1 MSNILNSWAAA
12 LEDAAP
18 VAEIDIDINEAPE
31 IETDED
37 GAPLEAV
44 DAYGEPTYEAL
55 ETEMVEDEA
64 EYDEAEETVEK
75 LEDTVV
81 QLESAAVA
89 VENRIN
95 SSGGMTSGELEFM
108 MIGLEGRIKNTSKL
122 FPSTESFSNSRMNA
136 STEAMKS
143 LKEGLAALW
152 EALSNAIDA
161 VIRKLREWFGTT
173 KRAATKLKTRAAA
186 IEKAG
191 KELEGKAPKEKEI
204 TLNRAHSFFIG
215 GNKFAKTGAEAV
227 KQMDVLYK
235 AIETTLDLKATR
247 AWSTYVNTYA
257 EVVDGLMK
265 NALSDPKSEEEM
277 VKAVTSI
284 PGYYNG
290 GYVHD
295 IEGMKATA
303 GNRFSD
309 IDSLSTPP
317 LPGGMSIFLQHTGAD
332 SIPKTAD
339 EIDKAKGKRGLLLAT
354 TTKESP
360 KKEGA
365 NNKFAVLTPAHIQ
378 DIAAKVDD
386 MCQYITSYDT
396 AWVARDKG
404 VAATQAKVK
413 AAMKAIKQGAKDAD
427 DTNYSKTAKVIGAL
441 LRSLSHD
448 IKTAPGRDAKI
459 IQYSLTTGSDFLGY
473 CTRSIAAY
481 KDGKVPA
488 DKESKDEKPTTPP
501 ATGA

>member
-55 ETEMVEDEA
+55 ETEMIEDEA

-75 LEDTVV
+75 LEETVV

-95 SSGGMTSGELEFM
+95 SNGGMTSGELEFM

-143 LKEGLAALW
+143 LKEGLEALW
-152 EALSNAIDA
+152 NALSNAIDA

-173 KRAATKLKTRAAA
+173 KRAATKLKTRAIA
-186 IEKAG
+186 IRKAG
-191 KELEGKAPKEKEI
+191 KDLEGKTAKEKEI
-204 TLNRAHSFFIG
+204 TLNRVHSFLV
-215 GNKFAKTGAEAV
+215 GNKFAKTGAEAE
-227 KQMDVLYK
+227 KQMEVLAKSVK
-235 AIETTLDLKATR
+235 ANLELRATK
-247 AWSTYVNTYA
+247 AWSEYVNKYA
-257 EVVDGLMK
+257 EVVDGLIK
-265 NALSDPKSEEEM
+265 NAASNPKSEEAMIAE
-277 VKAVTSI
+277 VTSI
-284 PGYYNG
+284 PGYNHG
-290 GYVHD
+290 GYLYT
-295 IEGMKATA
+295 EGMTEA
-303 GNRFSD
+303 GNRFGD
-309 IDSLSTPP
+309 VKARMRPP
-317 LPGGMSIFLQHTGAD
+317 LPGGMSVFLQYVD
-332 SIPKTAD
+332 SSNLPKTAD
-339 EIDKAKGKRGLLLAT
+339 EIDKAKGKRGLVLAT

-360 KKEGA
+360 KKEGG
-365 NNKFAVLTPAHIQ
+365 NTKFAVLTPMQIQ
-378 DIAAKVDD
+378 DIAAMAQD
-386 MCQYITSYDT
+386 MCESIIAFDA
-396 AWVARDKG
+396 AWVSRDKG

-413 AAMKAIKQGAKDAD
+413 AAMKSVKKDAKGAD
-427 DTNYSKTAKVIGAL
+427 ENSAKTAKVLGAL

-448 IKTAPGRDAKI
+448 IKAAPGRDAKL

-473 CTRSIAAY
+473 CTRSISAY
-481 KDGKVPA
+481 KEGKVPA
-488 DKESKDEKPTTPP
+488 DKESKDEKPKTPP